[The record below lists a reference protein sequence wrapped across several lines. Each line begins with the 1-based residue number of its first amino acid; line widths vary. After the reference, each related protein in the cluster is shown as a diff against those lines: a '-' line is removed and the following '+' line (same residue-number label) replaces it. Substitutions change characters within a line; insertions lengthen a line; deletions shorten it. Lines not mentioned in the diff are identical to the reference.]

1 MKAQLQGQVFIYI
14 LTVVIIGM
22 VLLFGGKAILDF
34 IQKGEEVAFI
44 KFKTDLK
51 SIVDSI
57 GPDYQSIVRETL
69 TIGRD
74 YQQVCFTD
82 SASITSPY
90 PTMNSVVGS
99 GTGENTFL
107 VTTDVVE
114 KFDVGTIQVDNV
126 AHQDWDCF
134 PIING
139 KVRLQF
145 EGMGDK
151 TKISSWNP

>member
-44 KFKTDLK
+44 KFKTDLT

-74 YQQVCFTD
+74 YQQVCFID
-82 SASITSPY
+82 STPINSPY

-114 KFDVGTIQVDNV
+114 KFDVGSIDVDPPSGW
-126 AHQDWDCF
+126 ACF
-134 PIING
+134 PVTNG

-145 EGMGDK
+145 EGMGNR